1 MRGTIIKKGI
11 VMTKQEFEQEQY
23 ERVLSTHWQKLVQLK
38 ELAETSSG
46 SALRRTSIE
55 DRQKELLQIENQKLV
70 LEQLSDWLVV
80 PEWYT
85 NKIKELRWELQ
96 LKNVPVVVK

>member
-1 MRGTIIKKGI
+1 
-11 VMTKQEFEQEQY
+11 MTKQEFEQEQY

-46 SALRRTSIE
+46 SAFRRTSIE

-85 NKIKELRWELQ
+85 NKIKELKWELQ
-96 LKNVPVVVK
+96 LKNVLVVVK